1 MLVPEKMQAADCSWM
16 APKMAVHVC
25 FWKERLSVWH
35 WKCNLKKVKISVFKK
50 GGELEEEMERLFMY
64 DQIVEVVDE

>member
-1 MLVPEKMQAADCSWM
+1 
-16 APKMAVHVC
+16 
-25 FWKERLSVWH
+25 
-35 WKCNLKKVKISVFKK
+35 LKKVKISVFKK